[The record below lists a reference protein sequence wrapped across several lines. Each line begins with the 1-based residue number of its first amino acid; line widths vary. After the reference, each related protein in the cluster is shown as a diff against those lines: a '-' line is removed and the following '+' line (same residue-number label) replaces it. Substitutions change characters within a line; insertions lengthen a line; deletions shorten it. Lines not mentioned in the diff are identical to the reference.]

1 MSNSKEWLK
10 KIPQHALDYIG
21 NSKIEE
27 IQCIISDTSGIVRG
41 KALPSGTFA
50 KSSEIY
56 LPESLFNQTITGQ
69 FAEIEDADWV
79 TEPDSVLTPD
89 YETAAAAPWSSDTT
103 IQIIHNVHTRAGEP
117 VPQVPR
123 NVLKRILKCYDELG
137 LRPIIAPEMEFYLVA
152 KNLDP
157 AVAIEP
163 LIGRSGRRATG
174 KCYSMSAI
182 DEYGPIIDDIHD
194 FAKAQGFEID
204 GINQEGGAGQIE
216 INFDHGDPV
225 ALADQVFYFKRL
237 IREAALRHDC
247 VATFMAKPMQNQPG
261 SAMHVHH
268 SIIDKKS
275 GENIFVNQQGEDSDK
290 FYHFIGGLQ
299 HHLPSVIAI
308 LAPYVNSYR
317 RYIPDFSAPT
327 NLHWGRD
334 NRTTGIRVP
343 ISSKSSRRVENRILG
358 MDCNPY
364 LGIAASLASGL
375 LGLKEK
381 RMPKPEMTTDAYH
394 TGNLP
399 RSLREALDLFSNA
412 EEMKNLLHPKFSE
425 LYLSIK
431 NLEHAEYLNVISP
444 WEREHLLLNV

>member
-275 GENIFVNQQGEDSDK
+275 GENIFVNQQGEDSEE

-381 RMPKPEMTTDAYH
+381 RMPKAEMTTDAYH

-431 NLEHAEYLNVISP
+431 NLEHAEYLCVISP